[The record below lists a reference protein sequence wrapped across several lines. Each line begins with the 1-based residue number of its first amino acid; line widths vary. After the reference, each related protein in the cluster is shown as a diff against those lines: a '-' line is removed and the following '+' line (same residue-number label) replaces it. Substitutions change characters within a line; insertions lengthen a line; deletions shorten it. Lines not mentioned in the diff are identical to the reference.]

1 MKSTFD
7 GMMRALEEV
16 KAHAQGK
23 SELPIVRVEFDAPDV
38 REIRKGLKLSQV
50 KFAGLFGFSLPAV
63 RAWEQGKRQP
73 DISARHYLL
82 VIERNP
88 KAVVVEA
95 LRV

>member
-7 GMMRALEEV
+7 GLMLALKEV
-16 KAHAQGK
+16 RAHAQVK

-73 DISARHYLL
+73 DIIARHYLR

-88 KAVVVEA
+88 AAVVEA

>member
-1 MKSTFD
+1 
-7 GMMRALEEV
+7 LEEV
-16 KAHAQGK
+16 KAHAQGT

-38 REIRKGLKLSQV
+38 LEIRKGLKLSQV

-63 RAWEQGKRQP
+63 RAWEPGKREP
-73 DISARHYLL
+73 DISARHYLR

-88 KAVVVEA
+88 KAVVDA